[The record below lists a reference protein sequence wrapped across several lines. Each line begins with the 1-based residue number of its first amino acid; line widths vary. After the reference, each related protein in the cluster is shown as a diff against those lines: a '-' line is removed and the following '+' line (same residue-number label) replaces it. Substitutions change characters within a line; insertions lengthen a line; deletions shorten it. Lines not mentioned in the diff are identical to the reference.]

1 MCTCGVLFN
10 NISLL
15 VWVCFVF
22 VQVRDKAN
30 ESHYQM
36 RLEPYHQR
44 DSILF
49 ALAFVSPNAAGDKYY
64 VIPEG
69 EGVTATLTLRK
80 NPIRANKFV
89 FQLQKTAT

>member
-1 MCTCGVLFN
+1 M
-10 NISLL
+10 
-15 VWVCFVF
+15 WVCFVF

-36 RLEPYHQR
+36 HLELYQHAPTF
-44 DSILF
+44 F

-80 NPIRANKFV
+80 NPRVDKFV
-89 FQLQKTAT
+89 FQLQKTVT